1 MIKFAPRI
9 IQTEIETYLTVTEIN
24 KNNYSEDVH
33 YVNKNGRQFII
44 VGTAHI
50 SRQSADLV
58 REVIER
64 EKPDTVCV
72 ELDEKRLKALSE
84 KNRWENL
91 DLRQIIKNKQ
101 LSTLIV
107 NLVLSSY
114 QKKLGEKLG
123 VSPGTELMEAVQ
135 TANENSIPV
144 ELCDREVRVTLR
156 RAWHSMNLWQ
166 KSKFLSVGL
175 GGLFEKQELTE
186 EKLSELRN
194 KDVLSEMMDEIGKA
208 MPVLKKVI
216 IDERDRYIAQKMKNS
231 AGKKIVSVVGAGHVK
246 GILKFL
252 ESNNEI
258 DLKSIE
264 IIPEPSLAS
273 KSLGW
278 GIPLIIIASIFY
290 IGFSQGITEAGNNAL
305 FWILACGIPSA
316 VGALISIAHPV
327 TILASFL
334 SAPITSLSPLIGVGY
349 VAAIVQAYMQ
359 PPLVKEFQEVSKDFR
374 KVSNWWKNRLLK
386 VMLVFILS
394 SIGGVIGTSV
404 GFFEIVKNVFN

>member
-1 MIKFAPRI
+1 M
-9 IQTEIETYLTVTEIN
+9 TEQNRNSYN
-24 KNNYSEDVH
+24 DDVH
-33 YVNKNGRQFII
+33 LVTKDGREYII

-50 SRQSADLV
+50 SRHSADLV
-58 REVIER
+58 RDVIEK
-64 EKPDTVCV
+64 EKPDVVCV

-101 LSTLIV
+101 LSTLLV

-123 VSPGTELMEAVQ
+123 VTPGTELLEAVQ
-135 TANENSIPV
+135 TANENKIPV

-166 KSKFLSVGL
+166 KSKFLSGGL
-175 GGLFEKQELTE
+175 AGLFEKQELTE
-186 EKLSELRN
+186 EKLAELRN
-194 KDVLSEMMDEIGKA
+194 KDVLSEMMDEIGKE
-208 MPVLKKVI
+208 MPVLKKII
-216 IDERDRYIAQKMKNS
+216 IDERDQYIAQKMKES
-231 AGKKIVSVVGAGHVK
+231 IGKKIVSVVGAGHVN
-246 GILKFL
+246 GIVKFL
-252 ESNNEI
+252 ESNDDI

-273 KSLGW
+273 KFLGW
-278 GIPLIIIASIFY
+278 GIPFIIIASIFY

-316 VGALISIAHPV
+316 IGALLSAAHPV
-327 TILASFL
+327 TIIASFV

-349 VAAIVQAYMQ
+349 VAAFVQAYMQ
-359 PPLVKEFQEVSKDFR
+359 PPIVKEFQEVSKDFR

-386 VMLVFILS
+386 VFLVFIFS

>member
-1 MIKFAPRI
+1 M
-9 IQTEIETYLTVTEIN
+9 TEQNRNSYN
-24 KNNYSEDVH
+24 EDVH
-33 YVNKNGRQFII
+33 LVTKDGREYII

-50 SRQSADLV
+50 SRHSADLV
-58 REVIER
+58 RDVIEK
-64 EKPDTVCV
+64 EKPDVVCV

-101 LSTLIV
+101 LSTLLV

-123 VSPGTELMEAVQ
+123 VTPGTELLEAVQ
-135 TANENSIPV
+135 TANENKIPV

-166 KSKFLSVGL
+166 KSKFLSGGL
-175 GGLFEKQELTE
+175 AGLFEKQELTE
-186 EKLSELRN
+186 EKLAELRN
-194 KDVLSEMMDEIGKA
+194 KDVLSEMMDEIGKE
-208 MPVLKKVI
+208 MPVLKKII
-216 IDERDRYIAQKMKNS
+216 IDERDQYIAQKMKES
-231 AGKKIVSVVGAGHVK
+231 IGKKIVSVVGAGHVN
-246 GILKFL
+246 GIVKFL
-252 ESNNEI
+252 ESNDDI

-273 KSLGW
+273 KLLGW
-278 GIPLIIIASIFY
+278 GIPFIIIASIFY

-316 VGALISIAHPV
+316 IGALLSAAHPV
-327 TILASFL
+327 TIIASFV

-349 VAAIVQAYMQ
+349 VAAFVQAYMQ
-359 PPLVKEFQEVSKDFR
+359 PPIVKEFQEVSKDFR

-386 VMLVFILS
+386 VFLVFIFS